1 MNFKIQ
7 EFETNLSIDKIY
19 NLWKDEQN
27 TILLDSSKK
36 DSKYSKYSFIGINPF
51 LEFLSKD
58 GKCYINNEEVKGKTF
73 EVLKEF
79 LEKYKFENENK
90 LPFISGAIGFIS
102 YDEVFSLENI
112 NSRHEDILNIPDSCF
127 IFFDNIIIFDL
138 EKNKKYITALNIL
151 EENRKSIEKIRT
163 KIERIEESCKSEKK
177 YSYNE
182 DFLKFN
188 SKFDIN
194 SYKEAVDETK
204 KYIEDGHTYIMN
216 MTHRFETKSDEN
228 SFDIYEKLRKINPAP
243 FSAYLNMKD
252 YQIISSS
259 PERFLN
265 IVDKKVETRPI
276 KGTMP
281 RGLTKEADGKN
292 KEILLSSEKDKS
304 ELLMVVDLERNDLSK
319 ICKPFS
325 VKVTELFK
333 LEEYP
338 TVFHLVSTIEGE
350 LEENYSSV
358 ECVKE
363 CFPGGS
369 ITGTPK
375 FRTMEIIDE
384 LEQDRRGIY
393 TGCIGYFDFRGN
405 CDFNIIIRT
414 ILKKDNDV
422 IFGVGGGITIESN
435 PESEYY
441 ETLDKAK
448 ALMRVL

>member
-1 MNFKIQ
+1 MDFKIQ

-19 NLWKDEQN
+19 TLWCNEEN
-27 TILLDSSKK
+27 TILLDSSKE
-36 DSKYSKYSFIGINPF
+36 DSKYSKYSFIGINSF
-51 LEFLSKD
+51 LEFSSKN
-58 GKCYINNEEVKGKTF
+58 GQSYINDNKVEGKTF
-73 EVLKEF
+73 DVLKEL
-79 LEKYKFENENK
+79 LEKYKFENDNK
-90 LPFISGAIGFIS
+90 LPFIGGTIGFIS
-102 YDEVFSLENI
+102 YDEVFSLEKI
-112 NSRHEDILNIPDSCF
+112 STRHEDVLNIPDSSF
-127 IFFDNIIIFDL
+127 IFFDNIIVFDL
-138 EKNKKYITALNIL
+138 ENNKKYITSLGIIEDSNL
-151 EENRKSIEKIRT
+151 SIAKIKN
-163 KIERIEESCKSEKK
+163 KIESLDSSYKVKRISK
-177 YSYNE
+177 YNE
-182 DFLKFN
+182 DFSKFK
-188 SKFDIN
+188 SKFDIE
-194 SYKEAVDETK
+194 SYKKAVDDTK
-204 KYIEDGHTYIMN
+204 KYIEEGHTYIMN
-216 MTHRFETKSDEN
+216 MTHRFEVSSMEK
-228 SFDIYEKLRKINPAP
+228 SFDIYSRLREINPAP

-252 YQIISSS
+252 YQVISSS

-265 IVDKKVETRPI
+265 IVNNKVETRPI

-281 RGLTKEADGKN
+281 RGGTKEEDDNN

-319 ICKPFS
+319 ICKPYS

-338 TVFHLVSTIEGE
+338 TVFHLVSTVEGE
-350 LEENYSSV
+350 LEKKYTAV
-358 ECVKE
+358 DCVKE

-384 LEQDRRGIY
+384 LERDRRGIY

-414 ILKKDNDV
+414 ILKKDNKAV
-422 IFGVGGGITIESN
+422 FGVGGGITIESDS
-435 PESEYY
+435 ESEYY